1 MVVAAREIRARR
13 AQLAGLGLVGA
24 GVAHFI
30 APQLFDSMV
39 ASVFGRDTRKHV
51 FINGCIETALGAGI
65 AVGRTR
71 PIAIVA
77 MVGYVCYLAGSF
89 LRSR

>member
-1 MVVAAREIRARR
+1 MTVAAEKRARR
-13 AQLAGLGLVGA
+13 AQLAGLGLAGA
-24 GVAHFI
+24 GMAHFI
-30 APQLFDSMV
+30 VPQLFDSMV

-51 FINGCIETALGAGI
+51 FINGCIETTLGAGI

-77 MVGYVCYLAGSF
+77 MAGYVCYLAGSF
-89 LRSR
+89 LCNR